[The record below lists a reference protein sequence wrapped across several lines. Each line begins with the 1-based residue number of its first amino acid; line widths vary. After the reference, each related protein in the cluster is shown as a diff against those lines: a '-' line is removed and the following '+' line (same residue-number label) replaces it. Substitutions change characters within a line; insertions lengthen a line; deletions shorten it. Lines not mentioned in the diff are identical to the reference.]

1 MAAEK
6 VPLKGT
12 PWFGER
18 DMGIF
23 RANNDEKA
31 MALNKTWG
39 NLGILGILSRRKNEK
54 HMIEVANNWTN
65 IWRLDHFFSPAHKDE
80 TWV

>member
-39 NLGILGILSRRKNEK
+39 NLGILGILSSRKNEK

-65 IWRLDHFFSPAHKDE
+65 IWRLDLFSPAHKDE